1 MLRARDWLRQAL
13 RDLEHAKKSMR
24 LGDYEWACFSAQQ
37 AGEKAL
43 KAVFHAMG
51 SEAWGHDLVRLVLGL
66 KEKGLEVP
74 RKLYEY
80 AALLDKHYILA
91 RYPNGFTE
99 GYPGE
104 HYTRL
109 DAELCIKAGEEIVEW
124 CKNIIEKK
132 QKGDTGKG

>member
-13 RDLEHAKKSMR
+13 RDLEHARKSMEMK
-24 LGDYEWACFSAQQ
+24 DYEWSCFSAQQ
-37 AGEKAL
+37 ASEKAL
-43 KAVFHAMG
+43 KAVFQALG

-66 KEKGLEVP
+66 KETGLDVP
-74 RKLYEY
+74 RKIYEY

-91 RYPNGFTE
+91 RYPNVFTE

-109 DAELCIKAGEEIVEW
+109 DAELCVRAGEKIVEW

-132 QKGDTGKG
+132 ERRDLRKS